1 MDSIDSLMDKA
12 QGNKKQ
18 QGVGAMEHVTHL
30 PLFDEVAGALKEK
43 GSYSKELSE
52 QDVVQIIE
60 DIVQNILA
68 GQQRVKAVVPRPS
81 VHIENE
87 VATVS
92 SEARVESP
100 VKATITVHCTLGNDV
115 TPQKLKLIQSDVQE
129 KAGPVEKLKLKAVNV
144 EHRVREA
151 LSHPNQ
157 ALSSALERQ
166 LQPRGARLTDTELH
180 FHGQTL
186 AVNLKGGPVATSK

>member
-1 MDSIDSLMDKA
+1 
-12 QGNKKQ
+12 
-18 QGVGAMEHVTHL
+18 MEHVAQQ

-43 GSYSKELSE
+43 GNYSKELSE
-52 QDVVQIIE
+52 QEVVQIME
-60 DIVQNILA
+60 DVVQNILA
-68 GQQRVKAVVPRPS
+68 GQQRVKAVIPRPS

-129 KAGPVEKLKLKAVNV
+129 QAGPVEKLKLKAVNV
-144 EHRVREA
+144 ERRVRET
-151 LSHPNQ
+151 LSDPNQ
-157 ALSSALERQ
+157 ALSSALESQ
-166 LQPRGARLTDTELH
+166 LQPRGVRLTDTELH
-180 FHGQTL
+180 FHKQTL
-186 AVNLKGGPVATSK
+186 AVHLKGGPVGTSR